1 MSKLAKVREE
11 AFNYLTKG
19 KWDKALQAYLTLT
32 KLDPKEPKNYQ
43 KVAELRS
50 KLGQK
55 KEAVEAYKQ
64 ACEVYMSRGF
74 LLQAIAMCKMVIQLD
89 PSEKEMEQ
97 RLATLYSQ
105 KGVGPS
111 PKTSPVAPPIQ
122 SRTSSELTPPTTP
135 PKTETKPEL
144 SKPKPVAPPPVTPP
158 KPKPVEIE
166 PPEEPEEEKKVP
178 VWDLSADTE
187 EESAP
192 EIADIAEVETPVS
205 AKPPPKKG
213 LPDTIEP
220 EEVDTALPPLDVPL
234 EPGEQALPSDLPPL
248 MDDELPTEETLSPL
262 DELEAMGRAGQKEAP
277 VQEQE
282 EEESFDID
290 VMGEEGEVEEELPEI
305 KEVSK
310 EETVS
315 RTKPSAEPPVYDLS
329 AEMEESP
336 EDIKELLEEEWEE
349 EAEEIAAQP
358 PDESVLEE
366 ADIEDAA
373 FFPEI
378 PLFKDLG
385 KDEFESVVKRLKAVS
400 FKKGDVIIKEG
411 EEGDSILIIVSGSVL
426 VYKEPEKG
434 KKVQLGVLTEGD
446 FFGEFGYFAGSVRQ
460 ASVEAID
467 DVELLEMTRENMD
480 AVVAEFPQVEDVLEK
495 FYKERVMQN
504 ILAASTLFREL
515 SLEER
520 RKISAYFKLTEAREG
535 ENIVVEGDEGDSMYF
550 IRSGEVSVHTVN
562 PMGEKI
568 HLAELKAGDF
578 FGEVSLIQG
587 KPRTATVTASSPV
600 VELMQLNKKDLDA
613 ILETHP
619 EILDKLNEVIAKRVS
634 DTVNK
639 VSILDLEDEDLE
651 LGSLL

>member
-1 MSKLAKVREE
+1 MSKLVKVKED
-11 AFNYLTKG
+11 AFNYFAKG

-32 KLDPKEPKNYQ
+32 KLDPKEPKHYQ
-43 KVAELRS
+43 KVAELRT

-74 LLQAIAMCKMVIQLD
+74 LLQAIAMCKMVVQLD

-105 KGVGPS
+105 KGIGAPPKAPPVSTPPAPKPPPS
-111 PKTSPVAPPIQ
+111 P
-122 SRTSSELTPPTTP
+122 
-135 PKTETKPEL
+135 PKVEAKPE
-144 SKPKPVAPPPVTPP
+144 PP
-158 KPKPVEIE
+158 KPKPTAPIAPQPPPKPQPVEIE
-166 PPEEPEEEKKVP
+166 PEKAPDEEKKVP

-192 EIADIAEVETPVS
+192 EITDLQELEAPAT
-205 AKPPPKKG
+205 AKSPSKKG

-220 EEVDTALPPLDVPL
+220 DEVETELPPLDVPL
-234 EPGEQALPSDLPPL
+234 EPSNQTLPSDLPPL
-248 MDDELPTEETLSPL
+248 MDDELPTEETPSPL
-262 DELEAMGRAGQKEAP
+262 EELEAISGLEQKEERAGD
-277 VQEQE
+277 
-282 EEESFDID
+282 EESFDID
-290 VMGEEGEVEEELPEI
+290 VMGDEGEVEEELPEI
-305 KEVSK
+305 KEEVS
-310 EETVS
+310 EEKAPPPS
-315 RTKPSAEPPVYDLS
+315 KPPLEPKVYDLS
-329 AEMEESP
+329 EEMEKSP
-336 EDIKELLEEEWEE
+336 ADIKELLEEEWEE
-349 EAEEIAAQP
+349 GAEEISAQP
-358 PDESVLEE
+358 PDGEKVLEE
-366 ADIEDAA
+366 ADIEELD

-385 KDEFESVVKRLKAVS
+385 KDEFESVVKRLKALS
-400 FKKGDVIIKEG
+400 FKKGDVIVREG
-411 EEGDSILIIVSGSVL
+411 EEGDSILIIVSGSVS
-426 VYKEPEKG
+426 VYKEVDKG
-434 KKVQLGVLTEGD
+434 KRIQLGTLTEGD

-460 ASVEAID
+460 ASVEALD

-504 ILAASTLFREL
+504 ILATSTLFREL

-520 RKISAYFKLTEAREG
+520 RKIASYFKLTEAREG
-535 ENIVVEGDEGDSMYF
+535 EDIVVEGDEGDSMYF
-550 IRSGEVSVHTVN
+550 IRSGEVLVHTVN

-587 KPRTATVTASSPV
+587 KPRTATVTAVSPV
-600 VELMQLNKKDLDA
+600 VELMQLNKKDLDT

-619 EILDKLNEVIAKRVS
+619 EILDKLNEVIEKRVS

-639 VSILDLEDEDLE
+639 VSILDLEDDDLE

>member
-1 MSKLAKVREE
+1 MSKLAKVKED
-11 AFNYLTKG
+11 AFNYFAKG

-32 KLDPKEPKNYQ
+32 KLDPKEPKHYQ
-43 KVAELRS
+43 KVAELRT

-74 LLQAIAMCKMVIQLD
+74 LLQAIAMCKMVVQLD

-105 KGVGPS
+105 KGIGAPPKAPPVSTPPAPKPPS
-111 PKTSPVAPPIQ
+111 P
-122 SRTSSELTPPTTP
+122 
-135 PKTETKPEL
+135 PKVEAKPEA
-144 SKPKPVAPPPVTPP
+144 PKPSAPIAPKPPPP
-158 KPKPVEIE
+158 KPQPVE
-166 PPEEPEEEKKVP
+166 PEPEKASDEEEKVP

-192 EIADIAEVETPVS
+192 AITDLQELEAPVTARPTS
-205 AKPPPKKG
+205 KKG

-220 EEVDTALPPLDVPL
+220 DEVETELPPLDVPL
-234 EPGEQALPSDLPPL
+234 EPTNQALPSELPPL
-248 MDDELPTEETLSPL
+248 MDDELPTEETPSPIE
-262 DELEAMGRAGQKEAP
+262 ELEAMSEVRKKA
-277 VQEQE
+277 EQSVA
-282 EEESFDID
+282 EESFDID

-305 KEVSK
+305 EEVS
-310 EETVS
+310 EEKAPPS
-315 RTKPSAEPPVYDLS
+315 SKPPAEPKVYDLS
-329 AEMEESP
+329 EEMEKSP
-336 EDIKELLEEEWEE
+336 ADIKELLEEEWEE
-349 EAEEIAAQP
+349 GAEEISAQP
-358 PDESVLEE
+358 PDEEKVLEE
-366 ADIEDAA
+366 ADIEELD

-385 KDEFESVVKRLKAVS
+385 KDEFESVVKRLKALS
-400 FKKGDVIIKEG
+400 FKKGDVIVREG
-411 EEGDSILIIVSGSVL
+411 EEGDSILIIVSGSVS
-426 VYKEPEKG
+426 VYKEVEKG
-434 KKVQLGVLTEGD
+434 KRIQLGTLTEGD

-460 ASVEAID
+460 ASVEALD

-480 AVVAEFPQVEDVLEK
+480 AVVAEFPEVEEVLEK

-504 ILAASTLFREL
+504 ILATSTLFREL

-520 RKISAYFKLTEAREG
+520 RKIASYFNLTEAREG
-535 ENIVVEGDEGDSMYF
+535 EDIVVEGDEGDSMYF
-550 IRSGEVSVHTVN
+550 IRSGEVLVHTVN

-587 KPRTATVTASSPV
+587 KPRTATVTAVSPV
-600 VELMQLNKKDLDA
+600 VELMQLNKKDLDT

-619 EILDKLNEVIAKRVS
+619 EILDKLNEVIEKRVS

-639 VSILDLEDEDLE
+639 VSILDLEDDDLE

>member
-1 MSKLAKVREE
+1 MSKLAKVKED
-11 AFNYLTKG
+11 AFNYFAKG

-32 KLDPKEPKNYQ
+32 KLDPKEPKHYQ
-43 KVAELRS
+43 KVAELRT

-74 LLQAIAMCKMVIQLD
+74 LLQAIAMCKMVVQLD

-105 KGVGPS
+105 KGIG
-111 PKTSPVAPPIQ
+111 APP
-122 SRTSSELTPPTTP
+122 
-135 PKTETKPEL
+135 K
-144 SKPKPVAPPPVTPP
+144 APPVTIPPAPKPPSPPPPKVEAKPEAPKPSAPIAPKPPPP
-158 KPKPVEIE
+158 KPQPVET
-166 PPEEPEEEKKVP
+166 EPEKASDEEEKVP

-192 EIADIAEVETPVS
+192 AITDLQELEAPVTARPTS
-205 AKPPPKKG
+205 KKG

-220 EEVDTALPPLDVPL
+220 DEVETELPPLDVPL
-234 EPGEQALPSDLPPL
+234 EPTNQALPSELPPL
-248 MDDELPTEETLSPL
+248 MDDELPTEETPSPL
-262 DELEAMGRAGQKEAP
+262 EELEAMSEVRKKA
-277 VQEQE
+277 EQGV

-305 KEVSK
+305 EEVS
-310 EETVS
+310 EEKAPLS
-315 RTKPSAEPPVYDLS
+315 SKPPAEPKVYDLS
-329 AEMEESP
+329 EEMEKSP
-336 EDIKELLEEEWEE
+336 ADIKELLEEEWEE
-349 EAEEIAAQP
+349 GAEEISAQP
-358 PDESVLEE
+358 PDEEKVLEE
-366 ADIEDAA
+366 ADIEELD

-385 KDEFESVVKRLKAVS
+385 KDEFESVVKRLKALS
-400 FKKGDVIIKEG
+400 FKKGDVIVREG
-411 EEGDSILIIVSGSVL
+411 EEGDSILIIVSGSVS
-426 VYKEPEKG
+426 VYKEVEKG
-434 KKVQLGVLTEGD
+434 KRIQLGTLTEGD

-460 ASVEAID
+460 ASVEALD

-480 AVVAEFPQVEDVLEK
+480 AVVAEFPQVEEVLEK

-504 ILAASTLFREL
+504 ILATSTLFREL

-520 RKISAYFKLTEAREG
+520 RKIASYFKLTEAREG
-535 ENIVVEGDEGDSMYF
+535 EDIVVEGNEGDSMYF
-550 IRSGEVSVHTVN
+550 IRSGEVLVHTVN

-587 KPRTATVTASSPV
+587 KPRTATVTAVSPV
-600 VELMQLNKKDLDA
+600 VELMQLNKKDLDT

-619 EILDKLNEVIAKRVS
+619 EILDKLNEVIDKRVS

-639 VSILDLEDEDLE
+639 VSILDLEDDDLE